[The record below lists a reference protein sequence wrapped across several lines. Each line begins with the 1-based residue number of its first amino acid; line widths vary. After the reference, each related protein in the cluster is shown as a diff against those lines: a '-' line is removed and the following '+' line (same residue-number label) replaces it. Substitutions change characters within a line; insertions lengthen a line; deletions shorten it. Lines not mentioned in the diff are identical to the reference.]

1 MKQLKNY
8 KALLFDL
15 NGTMIDDMGY
25 HIKAWHRILNELGAN
40 LSMERV
46 KEECYGKNHELLERV
61 FPGRFSQEEKDKLS
75 IEKETQYQ
83 AEFRPH
89 LQLIDGLDTILEK
102 ASAAGIKM
110 TIGSAAIMF
119 NIAFVIDGLNIRHYF
134 DALVSADDV
143 KKSKPDPETWILC
156 AERLKVSPS
165 DCLVFED
172 APKGVESAANAG
184 MDTVVITTMH
194 EPHEFS
200 QYKNV
205 IGFIKN
211 YNDSLV
217 RSLKTTAVHSLKL
230 RTTN

>member
-25 HIKAWHRILNELGAN
+25 HIKAWYRILNELGAN

-75 IEKETQYQ
+75 IEKEKQYQ
-83 AEFRPH
+83 SEFRPH
-89 LQLIDGLDTILEK
+89 LQLIDGLDAILEK
-102 ASAAGIKM
+102 AKASGIKM
-110 TIGSAAIMF
+110 AIGSAAIMF

-143 KKSKPDPETWILC
+143 KKSKPDPETWLLC
-156 AERLKVSPS
+156 AERLNVSPA

-184 MDTVVITTMH
+184 MDTIVITTMH
-194 EPHEFS
+194 EPHEFN

-205 IGFIKN
+205 IGFINN
-211 YNDSLV
+211 YNDSLLDTGLAAKQELL
-217 RSLKTTAVHSLKL
+217 S
-230 RTTN
+230 